1 MSDILGYIFIIALFW
16 FVLYWVLGGVIFAS
30 IAIINVVKLRRA
42 RFSTIFTLLSLL
54 SAFCAAYSGAFY
66 AREAV
71 DECLASS
78 ADPFSDLAAIVG
90 CGVLEQM
97 AAGAIWFVILM
108 GVGLVFFILSRAT
121 NQSWIDSDYGLE
133 EERYDIIEV

>member
-1 MSDILGYIFIIALFW
+1 MSDIIGYIFLIALFW
-16 FVLYWVLGGVIFAS
+16 FVLYWVFGGVLFAS

-54 SAFCAAYSGAFY
+54 CAFAAAYSGTFY
-66 AREAV
+66 AQETVNA
-71 DECLASS
+71 CLAAS
-78 ADPFSDLAAIVG
+78 ADPFNDLAAIIG
-90 CGVLEQM
+90 CGIFEQV
-97 AAGAIWFVILM
+97 AAGAVWFIILM
-108 GVGLVFFILSRAT
+108 AIGFVFFILSRAT